1 MADDRQRIVEVS
13 EETVNMARK
22 ELEDWQVKSHAK
34 RHKGQGRRATP
45 KTRDGAIRS

>member
-22 ELEDWQVKSHAK
+22 ELGDWLQTDDVGH
-34 RHKGQGRRATP
+34 
-45 KTRDGAIRS
+45 